1 MTVMAQTVPTLCTVV
16 LEHLA
21 EDLATYQA
29 QSRCLII
36 IDGWKEG
43 RKEKREKG
51 TREEKL
57 IRRGFW
63 YEEKRLKLIGK

>member
-1 MTVMAQTVPTLCTVV
+1 MTATAQTVPILCTVV
-16 LEHLA
+16 LGHLA

-36 IDGWKEG
+36 IDGWEEG

-51 TREEKL
+51 AREEKL
-57 IRRGFW
+57 IRGF
-63 YEEKRLKLIGK
+63 